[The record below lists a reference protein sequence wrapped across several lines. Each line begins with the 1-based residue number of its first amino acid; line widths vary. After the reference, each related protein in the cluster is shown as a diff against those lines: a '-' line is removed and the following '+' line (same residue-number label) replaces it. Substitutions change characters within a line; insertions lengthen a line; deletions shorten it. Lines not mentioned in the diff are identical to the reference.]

1 MPAKGRQVGN
11 NGKSRASANAR
22 DVTKGAEIV
31 RRVAAGETVTA
42 ASRAVGVSQHH
53 GSQLYL
59 RELQRVTDD
68 NADVRRFMLAQDL
81 ETLRQL
87 IAAHMGPA
95 VGQALFVTDSGE
107 VIEDPKGRQRL
118 DLREVMT
125 QPPSYQSAKIV
136 LSALDRRAKLL
147 GLDAAIRVEVSN
159 AKVAN
164 AVEDIE
170 HMIDEADD
178 TDLAEVLPIDGRRL
192 G

>member
-1 MPAKGRQVGN
+1 MGRQVGN
-11 NGKSRASANAR
+11 NGKSRASGRAR

-31 RRVAAGETVTA
+31 RMVAAGSTVTA

-59 RELQRVTDD
+59 RELQRVTEA

-95 VGQALFVTDSGE
+95 LGE
-107 VIEDPKGRQRL
+107 AVFLADDGEIITDPKGRQRL
-118 DLREVMT
+118 DLREVRT
-125 QPPSYQSAKIV
+125 APPDHQSAKIV

-159 AKVAN
+159 AKVAD

-170 HMIDEADD
+170 AMIDDADD
-178 TDLAEVLPIDGRRL
+178 TELAEVLPIDARRL